1 VPCAP
6 KPPRE
11 SPFMTDLQNGRY
23 LYFGNL
29 SPREQQY
36 KSGLFCGLA
45 PHPESER
52 DIRHD
57 ARDPLPF
64 GDASVR
70 VVQSQDVFEHLE
82 YDRVAFVF
90 DEIFRCL
97 APGGIFRLSLPDY
110 NSPLLKSR
118 SVYDADGNVLFDA
131 AMGGSVVGKMNGG
144 MDIKFSPGG
153 EAHLW
158 FPTYS
163 NVTALIVSS
172 EIRKSASIDFHHA
185 WIDSKRFICSE
196 FDQAIMPVRRSPP
209 ADMRADGKPVS
220 IVVDFI
226 K

>member
-1 VPCAP
+1 
-6 KPPRE
+6 
-11 SPFMTDLQNGRY
+11 MIDLPDDVY

-29 SPREQQY
+29 SPREEQY
-36 KSGLFCGLA
+36 KSGFFRGLA

-52 DIRHD
+52 DIQHD

-64 GDASVR
+64 RDASIK

-82 YDRVAFVF
+82 YDRVAFIL

-97 APGGIFRLSLPDY
+97 TPGGIFRLSLPDY
-110 NSPLLKSR
+110 NSPLLKGR
-118 SVYDADGNVLFDA
+118 SVYDSDGNVLFDA
-131 AMGGSVVGKMNGG
+131 AMGGSVVGKKDGG
-144 MDIKFSPGG
+144 MEIKFCPGG

-172 EIRKSASIDFHHA
+172 QIRKSSSIRFHHA
-185 WIDSKRFICSE
+185 WIDSKRFVCSE

-209 ADMRADGKPVS
+209 NDMRAGGKPVS
-220 IVVDFI
+220 IVIDFI

>member
-1 VPCAP
+1 MVDLKNVP
-6 KPPRE
+6 
-11 SPFMTDLQNGRY
+11 Y

-29 SPREQQY
+29 SPREEQY
-36 KSGLFCGLA
+36 KSGLFCGLSH
-45 PHPESER
+45 HPESER
-52 DIRHD
+52 DILHD

-64 GDASVR
+64 PDGSVE
-70 VVQSQDVFEHLE
+70 VAQSQDVFEHLE
-82 YDRVAFVF
+82 YDRVPFVL
-90 DEIFRCL
+90 DEVFRCL
-97 APGGIFRLSLPDY
+97 KPGGIFRLSLPDY

-144 MDIKFSPGG
+144 MEITFSPGG

-172 EIRKSASIDFHHA
+172 QIRKSAAIDFHHA
-185 WIDSKRFICSE
+185 WLDSKSFVCSE
-196 FDQAIMPVRRSPP
+196 FDQTIMPVRRSPP
-209 ADMRADGKPVS
+209 NDMRADGKPIS

>member
-1 VPCAP
+1 
-6 KPPRE
+6 
-11 SPFMTDLQNGRY
+11 MTDLQNALY

-29 SPREQQY
+29 SPREPQY
-36 KSGLFCGLA
+36 QSGLFRGLA
-45 PHPESER
+45 LHPESER
-52 DIRHD
+52 DIHHD

-64 GDASVR
+64 SDGSVKA
-70 VVQSQDVFEHLE
+70 VQSQDVFEHLE
-82 YDRVAFVF
+82 YEQVASVL

-97 APGGIFRLSLPDY
+97 TSSGIFRLSLPDY

-144 MDIKFSPGG
+144 MEIKFPPGG

-158 FPTYS
+158 FPTYA

-172 EIRKSASIDFHHA
+172 QIRKSSSINFHHA
-185 WIDSKRFICSE
+185 WIDSKRFVCNE
-196 FDQAIMPVRRSPP
+196 FDQSIMPVRRCPP
-209 ADMRADGKPVS
+209 NDMRAGGKPVS

>member
-1 VPCAP
+1 M
-6 KPPRE
+6 E
-11 SPFMTDLQNGRY
+11 DLQNPSF

-29 SPREQQY
+29 SPREEQH
-36 KSGLFCGLA
+36 KSGLFYGLS

-64 GDASVR
+64 PDASLKVA
-70 VVQSQDVFEHLE
+70 QSQDVFEHLE
-82 YDRVAFVF
+82 YERVAFVL
-90 DEIFRCL
+90 DEVFRCL
-97 APGGIFRLSLPDY
+97 MPGGVFRLSLPDY

-144 MDIKFSPGG
+144 LEIKFSPAG

-158 FPTYS
+158 FPTYA

-172 EIRKSASIDFHHA
+172 KIRKSSSIDFHHA
-185 WIDSKRFICSE
+185 WLDSKRFVCNE
-196 FDQAIMPVRRSPP
+196 FDQAVMPVRRSPP
-209 ADMRADGKPVS
+209 KDMRAGGKPVS

>member
-1 VPCAP
+1 MMD
-6 KPPRE
+6 
-11 SPFMTDLQNGRY
+11 SQNDLY
-23 LYFGNL
+23 LYFGTL
-29 SPREQQY
+29 SPREEQY

-45 PHPESER
+45 LHPEYER
-52 DIRHD
+52 DILHD

-64 GDASVR
+64 SDATVK

-82 YDRVAFVF
+82 YDRVSSVL

-97 APGGIFRLSLPDY
+97 TPGGIFRLSLPDY

-118 SVYDADGNVLFDA
+118 SVYDSDGDVLFDA

-144 MDIKFSPGG
+144 MEIKFSPGG

-163 NVTALIVSS
+163 NVTALILSS
-172 EIRKSASIDFHHA
+172 QIRKSSSINFHHA
-185 WIDSKRFICSE
+185 WIDSKRFVCCE

-209 ADMRADGKPVS
+209 NDMRADGKPVS

>member
-1 VPCAP
+1 
-6 KPPRE
+6 
-11 SPFMTDLQNGRY
+11 MINLQNVLY

-36 KSGLFCGLA
+36 KSGLFWGLT
-45 PHPESER
+45 PHPESDR
-52 DIRHD
+52 DIPHD

-64 GDASVR
+64 SDASVKA
-70 VVQSQDVFEHLE
+70 VQSQDVFEHLE
-82 YDRVAFVF
+82 YNLVASVL
-90 DEIFRCL
+90 DEVFRCL
-97 APGGIFRLSLPDY
+97 TPGGIFRLSLPDY

-144 MDIKFSPGG
+144 IEVKFSPGG
-153 EAHLW
+153 EAHIW

-163 NVTALIVSS
+163 TVTAMIVASQ
-172 EIRKSASIDFHHA
+172 IRKSSSIEFHHA
-185 WIDSKRFICSE
+185 WIDSKRFVCKE

-209 ADMRADGKPVS
+209 NDMRAGGKPVS